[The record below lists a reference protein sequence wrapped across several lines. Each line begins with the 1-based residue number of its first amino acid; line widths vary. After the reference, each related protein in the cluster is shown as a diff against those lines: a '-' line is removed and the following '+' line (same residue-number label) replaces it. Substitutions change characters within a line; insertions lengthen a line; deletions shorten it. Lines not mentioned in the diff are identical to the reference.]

1 VVAKMSKNTIAVDAM
16 GGDLAPASAIEGA
29 IAAIAENPDISIM
42 LVGNVDKISGIL
54 DSHSYDKNRI
64 QIIHAATII
73 ENDDSPTIA
82 IKTKK
87 DSSIV
92 VGLNLVKT
100 KDAQAFVSAG
110 STGAILAGATLI
122 LKRVSGVSR
131 PALATLLPSLS
142 GYTFL
147 VDSGANMDC
156 KPEYLVQFAQMG
168 SVYMREIMGIANPKV
183 GLVNVG
189 TEEGKGNE
197 LAKAAYDLLKSAN
210 INFVGNIE
218 GRNIPLGEVD
228 VAVCD
233 GFVGN
238 VTLKFAEGFA
248 KGMMTM
254 LKQELMSSNVSKIGA
269 ALSKGAYGRL
279 RKRFDYTEVG
289 GAPFIG
295 LNALVVKAHGSSNA
309 KAMKNAINQCT
320 SFIKTDIAKKIEET
334 IT

>member
-1 VVAKMSKNTIAVDAM
+1 MSKNTIAVDAM